1 MKTWLTYHAQALR
14 LVLSRFKNNKL
25 STFLICLSIGVT
37 LALPATAYI
46 ILDNL
51 NGLVS
56 NVKSESKLSVF
67 LQAKHDDA
75 MVKTIEVQLKKNPA
89 IQNVLFVS
97 KEDAL
102 AQITAVDANKD
113 LLDSLN
119 NNPLPD
125 AFFVEPAL
133 LDGAAIESLK
143 QELSKIE
150 GVETVLVDGA
160 WIKRLNYLLQLGQKI
175 LLLLTGLLG
184 FALVVVIGN
193 TIRMQVLTQQAEI
206 ELSQLIGAT
215 KSFIRRPFLYLG
227 ALYGLGGGILAALLS
242 WLIIVLLNQTVTE
255 IASSYQ
261 ADFKLLVSSSS
272 APLILLLIA
281 SLIGL
286 ISANFSVQPVTK
298 KSLRDF

>member
-75 MVKTIEVQLKKNPA
+75 MVKTIEAQLKKNPA

-97 KEDAL
+97 KEEAL

-113 LLDSLN
+113 LLDSLS

-133 LDGAAIESLK
+133 LDAAAIESLK

-286 ISANFSVQPVTK
+286 ISAYFSVQPVTK
-298 KSLRDF
+298 K

>member
-1 MKTWLTYHAQALR
+1 MKTWLTYHLQALN
-14 LVLSRFKNNKL
+14 LVLSRFQRNKL

-37 LALPATAYI
+37 LALPSTAYI

-67 LQAKHDDA
+67 LTSNQDDA
-75 MVKTIEVQLKKNPA
+75 AVKTIEAQLKQNPA
-89 IQNVLFVS
+89 VQNVAFVS

-102 AQITAVDANKD
+102 AQLTAIDANKTM
-113 LLDSLN
+113 LESLAS
-119 NNPLPD
+119 NPLPD
-125 AFFVEPAL
+125 AFFVEPKL
-133 LDGAAIESLK
+133 LDAASIELLK
-143 QELSKIE
+143 DELGRID

-175 LLLLTGLLG
+175 LLLLAGLIG
-184 FALVVVIGN
+184 FALIVVIGN

-227 ALYGLGGGILAALLS
+227 ALYGLGGGILAVLIS
-242 WLIIVLLNQTVTE
+242 WIIIVLLNQTVTE
-255 IASSYQ
+255 LAASYQ
-261 ADFKLLVSSSS
+261 TDFQLLFSNNYT
-272 APLILLLIA
+272 PLLLLTIA
-281 SLIGL
+281 GLIGL
-286 ISANFSVQPVTK
+286 TSAYLSVMPVYK
-298 KSLRDF
+298 KS

>member
-1 MKTWLTYHAQALR
+1 MKTWLTYHAQALG
-14 LVLSRFKNNKL
+14 LVLSRFQTNKL

-37 LALPATAYI
+37 LALPSTAYI

-67 LQAKHDDA
+67 LSTNHDEA
-75 MVKTIEVQLKKNPA
+75 LVKTIEAQLKQNTA
-89 IQNVLFVS
+89 IQSVVFVS

-102 AQITAVDANKD
+102 AQLTAIDANKT
-113 LLDSLN
+113 LLDSLT

-125 AFFVEPAL
+125 AFFVEPTI
-133 LDGAAIESLK
+133 LDAASIESLK

-160 WIKRLNYLLQLGQKI
+160 WIKRLNYLLQLGQKV
-175 LLLLTGLLG
+175 LLVLTGLLG

-227 ALYGLGGGILAALLS
+227 ALYGLGGGILAALIT
-242 WLIIVLLNQTVTE
+242 WLIILLLNQSVTE
-255 IASSYQ
+255 IANSYQ
-261 ADFKLLVSSSS
+261 ADFKLLVNSSS
-272 APLILLLIA
+272 APLMLLLIA

-286 ISANFSVQPVTK
+286 ISAYFSVQPVAK
-298 KSLRDF
+298 KS

>member
-14 LVLSRFKNNKL
+14 LVLSRFQNNKL

-75 MVKTIEVQLKKNPA
+75 MVKTIEEQLKKNPA

-97 KEDAL
+97 KEEAL

-113 LLDSLN
+113 LLDSLS

-133 LDGAAIESLK
+133 LDAAAIESLK

-215 KSFIRRPFLYLG
+215 KGFIRRPFLYLG
-227 ALYGLGGGILAALLS
+227 ALYGLGGGILAALIS

-255 IASSYQ
+255 IANSYQ
-261 ADFKLLVSSSS
+261 ADFKLLVSNST

-286 ISANFSVQPVTK
+286 ISAYFSVQPVTK
-298 KSLRDF
+298 K

>member
-1 MKTWLTYHAQALR
+1 MKTWLTYHTQALR

-75 MVKTIEVQLKKNPA
+75 MVKTIEAQFKKNPA

-113 LLDSLN
+113 LLDSLS

-133 LDGAAIESLK
+133 LDAAAIESLK

-286 ISANFSVQPVTK
+286 ISAYFSVQPVTK
-298 KSLRDF
+298 KS